1 MNEKE
6 IGIIINELD
15 DLLNI
20 ITGEENQEIITD
32 RMEKLDEELIIL
44 RRRRNSW
51 FYWKWMGWW

>member
-6 IGIIINELD
+6 IRIIINELD

-20 ITGEENQEIITD
+20 ITGEENQEIITA

-44 RRRRNSW
+44 RRRRNS
-51 FYWKWMGWW
+51 

>member
-6 IGIIINELD
+6 IRIIINELN

-44 RRRRNSW
+44 RRRRNS
-51 FYWKWMGWW
+51 

>member
-20 ITGEENQEIITD
+20 ITGEENQEIITA

>member
-6 IGIIINELD
+6 IRIIINELN

-44 RRRRNSW
+44 RRRRNC
-51 FYWKWMGWW
+51 

>member
-6 IGIIINELD
+6 IRIIINELD

-44 RRRRNSW
+44 RRRRNS
-51 FYWKWMGWW
+51 

>member
-44 RRRRNSW
+44 RRRRNS
-51 FYWKWMGWW
+51 

>member
-6 IGIIINELD
+6 IRIIINELD

-20 ITGEENQEIITD
+20 IIGEENEEIITD